1 MTDELSAREL
11 KVAEK
16 AAELAV
22 DKMTKRFYQ
31 EVGKTVV
38 SRWLIVV
45 GGMVVAYFMGK
56 GWFTKL
62 LL

>member
-1 MTDELSAREL
+1 MDSELSAREL
-11 KVAEK
+11 KIAEK

-22 DKMTKRFYQ
+22 ERMTKQFYQ

-56 GWFTKL
+56 GWLAKL
-62 LL
+62 LS